1 MHRNRRQAP
10 KSTPT
15 SPRAHPQSSNSLQS
29 KTERNSLITS
39 DKSHTPKCGDHPLD
53 IAIKEIPIITL
64 QQRSASP
71 NPTPRTAT
79 HKSNY
84 ELIRIFIFWQN
95 PPLHNDH
102 KNGSQR
108 KNNLIRIMLK
118 LKLERAIRKIQ

>member
-1 MHRNRRQAP
+1 MRILKSQIASNQKP
-10 KSTPT
+10 KGIHSSLPT
-15 SPRAHPQSSNSLQS
+15 NP
-29 KTERNSLITS
+29 
-39 DKSHTPKCGDHPLD
+39 HTPKCGDHPLD

-71 NPTPRTAT
+71 NPPPRTAT

-108 KNNLIRIMLK
+108 KNNLIGIMLK